1 MLIICGGDLVILVT
15 RDPRAALRLLHVLLL
30 LLLICKSLCIL
41 LLLLYMYV
49 PLHVLFGVG

>member
-1 MLIICGGDLVILVT
+1 MLIICGVDLVILVT
-15 RDPRAALRLLHVLLL
+15 RDPRAALRLLHVLL

-49 PLHVLFGVG
+49 PLHV